1 MKKQPRQEMIDYVL
15 GALRT
20 GSLPSALPNLLM
32 DEFHISEA
40 LAGDLSALAIKRHKR
55 KGLDTKPIDELG

>member
-1 MKKQPRQEMIDYVL
+1 MRKQPRQEMIDYVL

-20 GSLPSALPNLLM
+20 GSRPSALPKLLM

-40 LAGDLSALAIKRHKR
+40 LADDLSALAIKRHK
-55 KGLDTKPIDELG
+55 KPGKLDTKSLD